1 MSNFKAQIH
10 QIRFRV
16 ERHPKSGWGVYSA
29 RPDPLAGFEGP
40 LLRGRGR
47 VGTRGMERER
57 KGVERGEDG
66 MGFPLV
72 KFKNATVTGM

>member
-29 RPDPLAGFEGP
+29 RPNPLAGFKGP
-40 LLRGRGR
+40 LLRGRG
-47 VGTRGMERER
+47 GLEREGWNGSGR
-57 KGVERGEDG
+57 E
-66 MGFPLV
+66 
-72 KFKNATVTGM
+72 